1 MQSTPTEESIRERA
15 YYLWEA
21 DGRPEGL
28 DEHYWHLASSQLLV
42 ETVVPAPQLA
52 AASMP
57 ASKPKR
63 AARKVAKDDKHG
75 DAGKA
80 ARKSPA
86 TKPKKV
92 TAASQ
97 GLGATNLANAKP
109 KATGKKTRDSAASNI
124 QSEA

>member
-1 MQSTPTEESIRERA
+1 MDSALSEDAIRHRA
-15 YYLWEA
+15 YVLWEA
-21 DGRPEGL
+21 DGRPEGR

-52 AASMP
+52 AASRP
-57 ASKPKR
+57 ASKPKT
-63 AARKVAKDDKHG
+63 AARKVAKDDRHG

-80 ARKSPA
+80 AKKSPA

-97 GLGATNLANAKP
+97 GLGATNLASAKP
-109 KATGKKTRDSAASNI
+109 KDTGKKTRDSAA
-124 QSEA
+124 